1 MKKQLLSVLSI
12 GILLFTACNSG
23 TKKNEHEGH
32 DMNNMSTDTNKQV
45 TTSVDKDIKPV
56 LITYTNVDAM
66 VAVSVKEIADQYLL
80 VKNALT
86 NENSSEAATA
96 ARAMEKAI
104 SKLDKSLFTA
114 DQKKVYDEFSEELKE
129 HAEHIGKNGDDIK
142 HQRFHFSMMSED
154 VYDLVK
160 AFGGGRTIYHDHCPM
175 YNEGKGAIWLSESK
189 EVRNPYYGNKMMTCG
204 TVEEMFK

>member
-32 DMNNMSTDTNKQV
+32 DMNNMSTDTSKQV
-45 TTSVDKDIKPV
+45 TTSVDEDIKPV
-56 LITYTNVDAM
+56 SITYTNVDAM
-66 VAVSVKEIADQYLL
+66 VAVSVKEIVDQYLL

-114 DQKKVYDEFSEELKE
+114 DQKKGYDEFSEELKE

-142 HQRFHFSMMSED
+142 HQRSHFSMMSED

-189 EVRNPYYGNKMMTCG
+189 EIRNPYYGNKMMTCG